1 MWSDLLRVIQLTGG
15 YPRLDAPIPSL
26 TYFLRHVLMIQNT
39 FFWLEKYDM
48 SATVW
53 RLERTHTRAYEWRQG
68 TSSAR
73 GWGTRAK
80 SHLAFELPL
89 NSCLCPCVPLT
100 PVRGLPRAVLLPRP
114 SVFAIK
120 SSELSGP
127 NYWNRR
133 WEGHLEN
140 PGSAGLSQAQGLLLP
155 KPFAYSWCWDKGPPA
170 SSLPSP
176 FSTQGAVP
184 PGAPVPGERTR
195 ITKCMC

>member
-1 MWSDLLRVIQLTGG
+1 MQKP
-15 YPRLDAPIPSL
+15 PRILSAVGISRSCDVPSSGPAAA
-26 TYFLRHVLMIQNT
+26 H
-39 FFWLEKYDM
+39 
-48 SATVW
+48 ATQF
-53 RLERTHTRAYEWRQG
+53 HA
-68 TSSAR
+68 SAR
-73 GWGTRAK
+73 LASSPPLPRAK